1 MTKLDALKALAEKV
15 EAGRDMF
22 LNGDISSV
30 FGPFEVPNEGTAW
43 QALNAFYGSLDAAKA
58 LHEAVLPEGMGY
70 SLEWRDDGFVMAW
83 LSPNLNRISDGR
95 KRRHVQTFDER
106 CYNKTP
112 ARAWLLCILK
122 ALIWKE
128 EQ

>member
-15 EAGRDMF
+15 EAGDTEAVRELIVHDDESFDPRWLGVGRIM
-22 LNGDISSV
+22 
-30 FGPFEVPNEGTAW
+30 E
-43 QALNAFYGSLDAAKA
+43 GSLDAAKA
-58 LHEAVLPEGMGY
+58 LMGSVLPEDRWEWQVSYLGAKVGFDGLDGY
-70 SLEWRDDGFVMAW
+70 AEFVVDD
-83 LSPNLNRISDGR
+83 RSD
-95 KRRHVQTFDER
+95 
-106 CYNKTP
+106 P